1 MIKISHLA
9 AILVAGAI
17 AAAPAVAAEKAGVVA
32 TVNGQ
37 AIPQNAYNAFI
48 AQQKAQGAPDSPEL
62 QAAVKEEL
70 IRREILVQEA
80 KKKGIDK
87 NPAVQG
93 QIDLARQAVLIQAFL
108 SDYVRANPITD
119 DQLRKEYDAIKS
131 SFGTTEFKAKH
142 ILVTNE
148 DEAKA
153 IVAKLEKGESFAEL
167 AKQSKDPG
175 SREKGGELGWNPPTV
190 YAKPFS
196 DALTKLKKG
205 DFTKVPVKTEF
216 GYHVIFLEDTRPLNP
231 PPFEQIKPQLQQR
244 AQQQQIEQLV
254 KKLRES
260 AKVN

>member
-1 MIKISHLA
+1 MIKTSHLA
-9 AILVAGAI
+9 AMLVAGVI
-17 AAAPAVAAEKAGVVA
+17 AAAPAIAAEKGGAVA

-37 AIPQNAYNAFI
+37 AIPQNTYNAFI
-48 AQQKAQGAPDSPEL
+48 AQQKAQGTPDSPEL

-80 KKKGIDK
+80 KKKGLDK
-87 NPAVQG
+87 TPAVQG
-93 QIDLARQAVLIQAFL
+93 QIELARQAVLIQAYL
-108 SDYVRANPITD
+108 SDYVRANPIND

-142 ILVTNE
+142 ILVANE
-148 DEAKA
+148 EEAKA
-153 IVAKLEKGESFAEL
+153 IIAKLEKGESFAEL

-175 SREKGGELGWNPPTV
+175 TREKGGELGWNPPTA

-205 DFTKVPVKTEF
+205 DYTKTPIKTDF
-216 GYHVIFLEDTRPLNP
+216 GYHIIFLEDTRPLNP